1 MQMSLRYRFVR
12 PVPLVFQF
20 AVVVC
25 LLVSGGMTAA
35 GRAAGPVQTV
45 NRARPSVRG
54 VAWNNDNSPLPAA
67 KVRLRNLETGHVEGS
82 TLTTEIGQFTF
93 GAIVSGAYAVELVGD
108 NGSVMAVGQGFRIE
122 TGETVATFVRL
133 PARRSWFAGAFSNAA
148 AAVVAAASSA
158 GVTAIGSPGPP
169 VSPQ

>member
-1 MQMSLRYRFVR
+1 MSLRYRSVR
-12 PVPLVFQF
+12 TVTLVFQL

-25 LLVSGGMTAA
+25 LLLSGGMTAA
-35 GRAAGPVQTV
+35 GRAADPARPGTPP
-45 NRARPSVRG
+45 RPSVRG

-67 KVRLRNLETGHVEGS
+67 KVRLRNLETGRVEGS
-82 TLTTEIGQFTF
+82 TVTTEIGQFTF
-93 GAIVSGAYAVELVGD
+93 GGIEGGAYVVELVGD
-108 NGSVMAVGQGFRIE
+108 NGSVMAVGQGFRVE